1 MKSPNNGHRPTPLP
15 QNSSKSVVHWQSPNN
30 GAQTPSI
37 FCSPPAEHLL
47 TGSTNY
53 PTLPFRETCL
63 KHGGGDILIAH
74 EPSAGHHA
82 TGMIGNTSG
91 LMREHHWKHTTND
104 CKDCITPQASDLITN
119 KYKHN
124 LATVFYPHSHEYICY
139 RLYARKIYPRISS
152 AHMSNFSNKI
162 LCAH

>member
-1 MKSPNNGHRPTPLP
+1 
-15 QNSSKSVVHWQSPNN
+15 
-30 GAQTPSI
+30 
-37 FCSPPAEHLL
+37 L